1 MENIKVLDFD
11 GLKYLVSIIQEKI
24 SDSKEIVLCENSLER
39 ESITSPKTNV
49 LYIELSS
56 LAVYIYDSAW
66 KCLTSQEEISDEF
79 IDELF
84 VATEEGELLNTITPI
99 SDETIDEIW
108 DLI

>member
-1 MENIKVLDFD
+1 MEKLKVLDFD
-11 GLKYLVSIIQEKI
+11 GLKYLISIIQNKI
-24 SDSKEIVLCENSLER
+24 SDSKEIVLCENAFER
-39 ESITSPKTNV
+39 ESIVAPKTNA

-56 LAVYIYDSAW
+56 LAVYIYDSVW
-66 KCLTSQEEISDEF
+66 KCITTQDEITDEF